1 MKPGLIFLA
10 IIVFAAMGCATVP
23 VPTRTIAKSTVVA
36 SAIVTPPSTPTPIP
50 RSTETLSPSL
60 NVTESAPRIPSTIPA
75 IAQTFTPVVYD
86 RNPRAVLIEADVIP
100 GNLDVPMD
108 MHVPAFRLYGDGLV
122 VLAGERALLAS
133 GLDASVRVGHL
144 NESEIQSLFA
154 SLNQANFYSL
164 KDAYISRSAPIE
176 LPSASISVYLNKA
189 KTVRVDALGYEGM
202 PPSFSNLLTQIT
214 QTIPSDVQ
222 LFMPTDAYLE
232 TTDAGAASN
241 LNVKDKLNDW
251 TIPSVRLADA
261 IDGVTISGVMVS
273 QVAAL
278 VSRNLPSLLYRDGDR
293 AYLVRFSPN
302 LPRAVHRTD
311 WLGPYSDAPREFDG
325 RTVEIVGYYRGWNT
339 FGEAAG
345 SAPITRNDWAI
356 VDNSGAMYV
365 TGAHPPGLEPSS
377 RADVWSVVRLTAKVV
392 YVRLGTSYLEA
403 KSSQVLLRSAP
414 APTPTS
420 TVTITPTVF
429 VTTTRVA
436 STPTLS
442 STARTP
448 VPTMTIASSISNADA
463 AIAAVQARFP
473 VVAKIQ
479 RVPANVI
486 GASTG
491 ITVIDRSDGWDL
503 VFREGSGD
511 CMAGCINNRYYY
523 FSVKKD
529 ASIKQAGEYSRIY
542 NADKNNYE
550 ANGSPM
556 WDIPK
561 Q

>member
-1 MKPGLIFLA
+1 MKRGLCFLA
-10 IIVFAAMGCATVP
+10 MIVFATMGCATVP
-23 VPTRTIAKSTVVA
+23 VPTRTMATPTIVA
-36 SAIVTPPSTPTPIP
+36 SAIVTPAFTPTLVP
-50 RSTETLSPSL
+50 RVTETLSPSIS
-60 NVTESAPRIPSTIPA
+60 VTEPA
-75 IAQTFTPVVYD
+75 TRTLTTTPTIAQTFTPVTYD

-100 GNLDVPMD
+100 RNLSVPMD
-108 MHVPAFRLYGDGLV
+108 MHVPVFRLYGDGLV

-144 NESEIQSLFA
+144 NESEIQSLVA
-154 SLNQANFYSL
+154 SLNQTNFLSL
-164 KDAYISRSAPIE
+164 KDSYPARSAPIE

-189 KTVRVDALGYEGM
+189 KTVRVDALGYEGT
-202 PPSFSNLLTQIT
+202 PQLFSNLLAQIT

-222 LFMPTDAYLE
+222 LFIPTDAYLE

-241 LNVKDKLNDW
+241 LNANDKLNDW
-251 TIPSVRLADA
+251 TIPTIRLADA
-261 IDGVTISGVMVS
+261 IDGVTISGAMAS

-278 VSRNLPSLLYRDGDR
+278 VSRNLPSMLYREGDR

-302 LPRAVHRTD
+302 LPRAVHLTD

-339 FGEAAG
+339 FGEATG
-345 SAPITRNDWAI
+345 SAPLTRNDWTI

-365 TGAHPPGLEPSS
+365 TGAHPPGLNPSS

-414 APTPTS
+414 MPTPTS
-420 TVTITPTVF
+420 TVTITPTLTS
-429 VTTTRVA
+429 TTTRVA
-436 STPTLS
+436 TTSTLS
-442 STARTP
+442 STTRTI

-473 VVAKIQ
+473 LVAKIQ

-486 GASTG
+486 GASTS

-550 ANGSPM
+550 TSGSPL
-556 WDIPK
+556 WDVPK